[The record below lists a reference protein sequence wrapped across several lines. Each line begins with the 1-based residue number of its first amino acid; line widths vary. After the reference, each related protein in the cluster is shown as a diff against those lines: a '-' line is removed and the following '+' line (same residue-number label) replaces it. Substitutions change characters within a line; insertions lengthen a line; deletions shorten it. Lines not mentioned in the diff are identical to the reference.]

1 MHGWPADRLKGNI
14 LNMSDPSQSEVVPS
28 PPLAANPLDLG
39 LDGLDPAQADRI
51 RLFRL
56 LEVSAMQLRARMDR
70 LLAPQGLTT
79 QQAAL
84 LQHIEGQDTPPTISR
99 IAQAMAMSHQNLKQ
113 IALAL
118 ERKGFLRIEVDA
130 ADRRARRLVLTERHH
145 AFWRD
150 RNPGDFDQV
159 AAWTSVLRDAEVA
172 LVVGSLQRLLAGLR
186 QSG

>member
-1 MHGWPADRLKGNI
+1 
-14 LNMSDPSQSEVVPS
+14 MSDPRQSTVP
-28 PPLAANPLDLG
+28 AATPEHNLDLG
-39 LDGLDPAQADRI
+39 LAALPKAMADRI

-56 LEVSAMQLRARMDR
+56 LEFNAMHLRARMDR

-84 LQHIEGQDTPPTISR
+84 LQHIEAEPEPPTISR
-99 IAQAMAMSHQNLKQ
+99 LAQAMSMTHQNLKQ

-118 ERKGFLRIEVDA
+118 ERKGFLRIEVDP

-145 AFWRD
+145 AFWRQ

-159 AAWTSVLRDAEVA
+159 AAWSAALDDAEVA
-172 LVVGSLQRLLAGLR
+172 AAVQSLRRLAVDLR
-186 QSG
+186 DAP

>member
-1 MHGWPADRLKGNI
+1 
-14 LNMSDPSQSEVVPS
+14 MSDPRQSEVLPSTPPVP
-28 PPLAANPLDLG
+28 NPLDLG
-39 LDGLDPAQADRI
+39 LEGLDAGQADRI

-56 LEVSAMQLRARMDR
+56 LEVSAMQLRSRMDR

-118 ERKGFLRIEVDA
+118 ERKGFLRIEVDP

-145 AFWRD
+145 AFWRQ

-159 AAWTSVLRDAEVA
+159 AAWSAALDDAEVA
-172 LVVGSLQRLLAGLR
+172 AVVQSLRRLAVDLR
-186 QSG
+186 DTP

>member
-1 MHGWPADRLKGNI
+1 MKGNI
-14 LNMSDPSQSEVVPS
+14 LNMTDPRQSTDPVAQPGS
-28 PPLAANPLDLG
+28 GLDLG
-39 LDGLDPAQADRI
+39 LAALPMAMADRI

-56 LEVSAMQLRARMDR
+56 LEFNAMHLRARMDR

-84 LQHIEGQDTPPTISR
+84 LQHIEAAPEAPTISR
-99 IAQAMAMSHQNLKQ
+99 LAQAMSMTHQNLKQ

-118 ERKGFLRIEVDA
+118 ERKGFLRIEVDP

-145 AFWRD
+145 AFWRQ

-159 AAWTSVLRDAEVA
+159 AAWSAALDDAEVA
-172 LVVGSLQRLLAGLR
+172 AVVQSLRRLAVDLR
-186 QSG
+186 DTP